1 MSQRSDI
8 DRLLR
13 HWMDD
18 GPTRMPDRI
27 VDVVA
32 DRISVQRQ
40 RRTWRLLRRL
50 PMNQLFKLGAAAAAA
65 LVIAVVG
72 WNLLPGRTGPA
83 STPSPTPTP
92 TLAPSPTPF
101 ACEDDLAGCA
111 GALAA
116 GDHQSAHFVP
126 AFEYRTPAGWE
137 NRIDIETIFALTPFD
152 TTADRILVWS
162 DIRPA
167 EATSECTIAAKADAD
182 TSVTGWMTY
191 LMTNPGLIAS
201 NAHEAPM
208 NGSIVQ
214 VVDLQRNPAWT
225 SPCIQSQGLEDV
237 PIIKV
242 QPSSPGDGYGLNPGA
257 RLRAYV
263 VGLGNQTA
271 LVTLYS
277 YEPGEAALAA
287 AVATGESIVT
297 TFRWACN
304 SDAGP
309 GPCWGPPD
317 ASGNPATPPPT
328 P

>member
-13 HWMDD
+13 DWMDD
-18 GPTRMPDRI
+18 GPSRMPDRI

-40 RRTWRLLRRL
+40 RRSWRLLRRL
-50 PMNQLFKLGAAAAAA
+50 PMNALFKLGAAAAAT
-65 LVIAVVG
+65 LVIVVVG

-83 STPSPTPTP
+83 STPRPTPTP

-116 GDHQSAHFVP
+116 GDHQSAVFFP

-137 NRIDIETIFALTPFD
+137 NRIDIETIFALTPID

-182 TSVTGWMTY
+182 TSVTGWMAY
-191 LMTNPGLIAS
+191 LTTNPGLIAS
-201 NAHEAPM
+201 NVHEVAM
-208 NGSIVQ
+208 NGSTAQ

-225 SPCIQSQGLEDV
+225 SPCTQSQGLEDV

-242 QPSSPGDGYGLNPGA
+242 QPSSPGDGYGVNSSV

-263 VGLGNQTA
+263 VGLGNQTV

-317 ASGNPATPPPT
+317 ASGNPATRPPT

>member
-1 MSQRSDI
+1 MNQRSDI

-40 RRTWRLLRRL
+40 RRPWRLFRRL

-65 LVIAVVG
+65 LVIAVVA
-72 WNLLPGRTGPA
+72 WDLLPGRTGPA

-167 EATSECTIAAKADAD
+167 EATSECTITAKADAV

-191 LMTNPGLIAS
+191 LTTNPGLIAS
-201 NAHEAPM
+201 NVHEVAM
-208 NGSIVQ
+208 NGSTAQ
-214 VVDLQRNPAWT
+214 VVDLQRNPVWT
-225 SPCIQSQGLEDV
+225 SPCTQSQGLEDV

-263 VGLGNQTA
+263 VGLGNQTV